1 MALVSEL
8 YGKGI
13 ISTSG
18 KILGEV
24 RGVVL
29 NFEDGSVSRLLLKS
43 IDQINKV
50 DDIRGE
56 IANNSIEYKRVK
68 SVSEN
73 IVVSN
78 K

>member
-1 MALVSEL
+1 MALISEL

-24 RGVVL
+24 KGVVL
-29 NFEDGSVSRLLLKS
+29 NFEDGTVSRLLLKS
-43 IDQINKV
+43 IDQIKKV
-50 DDIRGE
+50 EDIRGE
-56 IANNSIEYKRVK
+56 IANNSIEYKRVR

-73 IVVSN
+73 IVVTN
-78 K
+78 Q